1 MLYGGLALFG
11 AMQLY
16 DTQKVAEKARTQ
28 TAAQFDPIADSLGLY
43 MNTINIFV
51 RFVQIFANSS
61 NNNRRR

>member
-1 MLYGGLALFG
+1 MLYGGLGLFG

-28 TAAQFDPIADSLGLY
+28 TNAQFDPIADSLGLY

-51 RFVQIFANSS
+51 RFVQIFAGS
-61 NNNRRR
+61 NNNRRK